1 MGWYVIVTEEMRAL
15 GLTGNQLFVFAAI
28 AGYSQR
34 GAGCFYGSLQDL
46 ADMCGTTKRTVIST
60 LADLVAEGF
69 IDKEPITRNGRAM
82 YSYAVVPEVCEA
94 IFSGCNNFTG
104 QVKNFHRTGEK
115 ISPNNKDNNKDY
127 ISLSIERE
135 ARAREEKGGKFVKPT
150 ADEVAAY
157 AAENGIV
164 LDADHFV
171 AHYTSNGW
179 KVGKAPMKD
188 WRAAVVAWSKREG
201 EFRRPAAPAAA
212 AQTAEDVAKHPNAVW
227 DRLAKEG
234 RI

>member
-1 MGWYVIVTEEMRAL
+1 MEDSYYIVIQGWMRMDLQLA
-15 GLTGNQLFVFAAI
+15 GNDLIVFAAVW
-28 AGYSQR
+28 GYSQDGNGCYYGKQERLAEICGVSLRTLKGILASLIER
-34 GAGCFYGSLQDL
+34 GLLTMSTTAIDGHIRNCYAATAEVQKLHSAGCRNCTPPG
-46 ADMCGTTKRTVIST
+46 
-60 LADLVAEGF
+60 AE
-69 IDKEPITRNGRAM
+69 IA
-82 YSYAVVPEVCEA
+82 
-94 IFSGCNNFTG
+94 
-104 QVKNFHRTGEK
+104 
-115 ISPNNKDNNKDY
+115 PNNKDNNKD
-127 ISLSIERE
+127 SLSIERE

-157 AAENGIV
+157 AAEKGIA

-227 DRLAKEG
+227 DRMAKEG

>member
-1 MGWYVIVTEEMRAL
+1 MGWYIVITEEMRAL
-15 GLTGNQLFVFAAI
+15 GLTGNDLLVFAFI
-28 AGYSQR
+28 NGYSQQGQ
-34 GAGCFYGSLQDL
+34 GAYYGSIP
-46 ADMCGTTKRTVIST
+46 TI
-60 LADLVAEGF
+60 
-69 IDKEPITRNGRAM
+69 
-82 YSYAVVPEVCEA
+82 CEA
-94 IFSGCNNFTG
+94 CGIARRSAIRILARLVDDGFLAKSETWHNGVRYCSY
-104 QVKNFHRTGEK
+104 QVRVGGGANVAQVVTNLHQGGATMA
-115 ISPNNKDNNKDY
+115 PNNKDNNKD
-127 ISLSIERE
+127 SLSIERE

-157 AAENGIV
+157 AAEKGIV

-201 EFRRPAAPAAA
+201 EFRRPAPAAA

>member
-60 LADLVAEGF
+60 LADLVAGGF

-82 YSYAVVPEVCEA
+82 YSYAVVPEVCAA
-94 IFSGCNNFTG
+94 IFAGCKNFTG

-115 ISPNNKDNNKDY
+115 ISPNNKDNNKDK
-127 ISLSIERE
+127 SLSIESE
-135 ARAREEKGGKFVKPT
+135 ARARKSGSSVKFVAPSVE
-150 ADEVAAY
+150 DVRAY
-157 AAENGIV
+157 AAEHHLA
-164 LDADHFV
+164 LDADHFM
-171 AHYTSNGW
+171 AHYTANGW

-188 WRAAVVAWSKREG
+188 WRAAVVAWVKREA
-201 EFRRPAAPAAA
+201 EFQRPAARAAA
-212 AQTAEDVAKHPNAVW
+212 AEDATLHPNAVW
-227 DRLAKEG
+227 ERLAREG
-234 RI
+234 KI

>member
-1 MGWYVIVTEEMRAL
+1 MEDSYYIVIQGWMRRL
-15 GLTGNQLFVFAAI
+15 GLTGNDLLVFAFI
-28 AGYSQR
+28 NGYSQQGQ
-34 GAGCFYGSLQDL
+34 GAYYGSLPAL
-46 ADMCGTTKRTVIST
+46 
-60 LADLVAEGF
+60 
-69 IDKEPITRNGRAM
+69 
-82 YSYAVVPEVCEA
+82 CEA
-94 IFSGCNNFTG
+94 CGIARRTAIDVLARLTEQGYLVKSETWHNGVRYCSY
-104 QVKNFHRTGEK
+104 QVRVGGGAESARVVQNLHGGGAE
-115 ISPNNKDNNKDY
+115 SAPNNKSNNKS
-127 ISLSIERE
+127 SLSIERE
-135 ARAREEKGGKFVKPT
+135 ARAREERGGKFVKPT
-150 ADEVAAY
+150 VSEVAAY
-157 AAENGIV
+157 AAEKGIV

-201 EFRRPAAPAAA
+201 EFRRPAPATA